1 VTPKKLAEFW
11 VTQFALTGIRP
22 VWWKQLYI
30 YIVLKISPPR
40 YPWEKSACH
49 IQRSPARNRGKADLL
64 KKHSAEAALTSD
76 RERSKG

>member
-1 VTPKKLAEFW
+1 MTPKKLAEFW

-40 YPWEKSACH
+40 YP
-49 IQRSPARNRGKADLL
+49 
-64 KKHSAEAALTSD
+64 
-76 RERSKG
+76 